1 MDCKIT
7 KKMINAY
14 VESQNIS
21 HNNETNE
28 EIEYI
33 KNSAKENLF
42 NNIKEEIV
50 ILEKDRIIE
59 EAKEEIIKLEQE
71 RKIKEIKVLMY
82 EGFFIAFVVGLIVNQ
97 MTEIL
102 NISKGVDTKVTIT
115 LLWIVVLGIATI
127 SLYKNKF
134 LSDVANTIR
143 EKLNNKKTKEEGKK

>member
-1 MDCKIT
+1 MNCEIT

-21 HNNETNE
+21 INNETNE
-28 EIEYI
+28 EIQYI
-33 KNSAKENLF
+33 KKSAKENLF
-42 NNIKEEIV
+42 NNVKEEIV
-50 ILEKDRIIE
+50 ILEKDRIIK

-102 NISKGVDTKVTIT
+102 NISKGVETKVTIT
-115 LLWIVVLGIATI
+115 LLWIVILGIATI
-127 SLYKNKF
+127 ILYKNKF
-134 LSDVANTIR
+134 LDDISNTIR
-143 EKLNNKKTKEEGKK
+143 EKLNSIKSEEERKK

>member
-1 MDCKIT
+1 MECKIT

-21 HNNETNE
+21 CNNETNE

-59 EAKEEIIKLEQE
+59 EAKEEILKLEQE

-102 NISKGVDTKVTIT
+102 NISKGVETKVTIT

-134 LSDVANTIR
+134 LGDVANTIR
-143 EKLNNKKTKEEGKK
+143 KKVNIIKTKEERKK